1 MRMGKCLGKGKDKR
15 MVLVKQTTIMGKNW
29 ECSFFLTQK
38 PLSGTKTNFLPF
50 SLIPLNTQS
59 YSNHFSKLSR
69 MVQLNSN
76 DFKPYIP
83 AEDTSVK
90 EFTLRAVLL
99 GSLFGVLFGAATVYL
114 ALKAGL
120 TVSASIPIA
129 VLAISLGRKFLGT
142 TILENNIIQ
151 TTGSA
156 GESVAA
162 GVVFTLPAFL
172 FLSDGIGKGYFNYW
186 TILML
191 AIFGGIL
198 GVLMMIPLRRS
209 LIVKE
214 HANLPYPEGT
224 ACAQVLIAGEKGGD
238 FAKTAY
244 QGLGFAFAYALL
256 QRVFH
261 VIAEVPKFATGI
273 ANKYLPAAVV
283 SGEITPEYLG
293 VGYIIGPRIA
303 GVLVAGGVLAWMGL
317 IPLLATLVT
326 PDTIAAQLSKLGLMD
341 PTVVS
346 ARFGWD
352 PATHSFTN
360 LSDAVYR
367 AYVRQIGAGA
377 VAGAGFITL
386 FKTFPTIVSSFRESL
401 ADMRNRDKNV
411 AVSRTENDLSLKV
424 VGIGAL
430 ALILLM
436 AVLPNVPG
444 DGFLSK
450 LLIGVLVIIFGFFF
464 VTVSSRIVG
473 IIGSSNNPIS
483 GMTIATIMG
492 TALVFI
498 GVGWTGKVYEP
509 MALVVGSMIC
519 IAAANAGATS
529 QDLKTGYI
537 VGATPKYQQL
547 ALFIGVIVST
557 LVIGFTVQ
565 FLDNP
570 TAEMRAAGIEHA
582 IGEKFNAPQAT
593 LMATLIKGLLSF
605 NLDWQFVLVGVFVAI
620 TMELCEVKSLSF
632 AVGLY
637 LPLATT
643 LPIWI
648 GGVLRG
654 LTDWMAKRK
663 GEEAEDADLG
673 KGSLFATGL
682 VAGGALAGVVVAM
695 LQASDVTAKPLETLS
710 LEHGIAGGLGAS
722 GYDLLGV
729 LFYATLAFFLIRAAR
744 KK

>member
-1 MRMGKCLGKGKDKR
+1 ME
-15 MVLVKQTTIMGKNW
+15 N
-29 ECSFFLTQK
+29 
-38 PLSGTKTNFLPF
+38 
-50 SLIPLNTQS
+50 
-59 YSNHFSKLSR
+59 
-69 MVQLNSN
+69 NST
-76 DFKPYIP
+76 FKPYI
-83 AEDTSVK
+83 AADNVTVK
-90 EFTLRAVLL
+90 EFTLRAILL
-99 GSLFGVLFGAATVYL
+99 GAAFGVVFGAATVYL

-151 TTGSA
+151 TAGSA

-172 FLSDGIGKGYFNYW
+172 FLSDGIGKGYFNYL

-214 HANLPYPEGT
+214 HETLPYPEGT
-224 ACAQVLIAGEKGGD
+224 ACAHVLIAGEKGGD

-244 QGLGFAFAYALL
+244 QGLGFSLGYAML
-256 QRVFH
+256 QKVFH
-261 VIAEVPKFATGI
+261 VIAEAPTWVSSAT
-273 ANKYLPAAVV
+273 NKYLPAARL

-303 GVLVAGGVLAWMGL
+303 GVLVAGGVLAWFGL
-317 IPLLATLVT
+317 TPLLATLV
-326 PDTIAAQLSKLGLMD
+326 PHDIIAAQLDKLDLMN
-341 PTVVS
+341 PLEAS

-352 PATHSFTN
+352 PATHTFSN
-360 LSDAVYR
+360 LSEAIYR
-367 AYVRQIGAGA
+367 AYIRQIGAGA

-386 FKTFPTIVSSFRESL
+386 IKTMPTIVSSFRDSMS
-401 ADMRNRDKNV
+401 DIRNRDKNTAV
-411 AVSRTENDLSLKV
+411 ARTEDDLSIKV
-424 VGIGAL
+424 VAIGC
-430 ALILLM
+430 LIL
-436 AVLPNVPG
+436 V
-444 DGFLSK
+444 
-450 LLIGVLVIIFGFFF
+450 LLIALLPVIPGNGFFSKIMIGLLVIIFGFFF
-464 VTVSSRIVG
+464 VTVASRIVG
-473 IIGSSNNPIS
+473 IIGSSNSPIS

-498 GVGWTGKVYEP
+498 GVGWTGKVFEP
-509 MALVVGSMIC
+509 MALVVGGMVC

-529 QDLKTGYI
+529 QDLKTGYL
-537 VGATPKYQQL
+537 VGATPRYQQL
-547 ALFIGVIVST
+547 ALFIGVVVSS
-557 LVIGFTVQ
+557 LVIGATVL

-570 TAEMRAAGIEHA
+570 TADLRAQGIEHA

-605 NLDWQFVLVGVFVAI
+605 NLDWQFVLVGLFFAI
-620 TMELCEVKSLSF
+620 TLELCAVKSLSF
-632 AVGLY
+632 AVGFY

-648 GGVLRG
+648 GGALKG
-654 LTDWMAKRK
+654 LTDWWASRK
-663 GEEAEDADLG
+663 GEAVEDSELG

-682 VAGGALAGVVVAM
+682 VAGGALAGVIVA
-695 LQASDVTAKPLETLS
+695 LFQASDGTAAALGKLNMEP
-710 LEHGIAGGLGAS
+710 GIVARIGHE
-722 GYDLLGV
+722 GYNILGV
-729 LFYATLAFFLIRAAR
+729 VGFALLAFFLIRAAR
-744 KK
+744 QK

>member
-1 MRMGKCLGKGKDKR
+1 ME
-15 MVLVKQTTIMGKNW
+15 QPSST
-29 ECSFFLTQK
+29 
-38 PLSGTKTNFLPF
+38 
-50 SLIPLNTQS
+50 
-59 YSNHFSKLSR
+59 H
-69 MVQLNSN
+69 
-76 DFKPYIP
+76 FKPYIAP
-83 AEDTSVK
+83 ENTSVK
-90 EFTLRAVLL
+90 EFTIKAVVL
-99 GSLFGVLFGAATVYL
+99 GALFGVLFGAATVYL

-129 VLAISLGRKFLGT
+129 VIAISLGRKFLKT

-151 TTGSA
+151 TAGSA

-214 HANLPYPEGT
+214 HDNLPYPEGT
-224 ACAQVLIAGEKGGD
+224 ACAHVLIAGEKGGD
-238 FAKTAY
+238 FARTAY
-244 QGLGFAFAYALL
+244 LGLGFAFVYALL
-256 QRVFH
+256 QKILH
-261 VIAEVPKFATGI
+261 VIAEVPAWTTAI
-273 ANKYLPAAVV
+273 ANKYLPAARV

-303 GVLVAGGVLAWMGL
+303 GVLVAGGVLAWLGL
-317 IPLLATLVT
+317 IPLLATLVQ
-326 PDTIAAQLSKLGLMD
+326 PDVIAAQLAKLSLMD
-341 PTVVS
+341 PAV
-346 ARFGWD
+346 ANAKFGWD
-352 PATHSFTN
+352 PATHSFSN
-360 LSDAVYR
+360 LSEAIYR

-386 FKTFPTIVSSFRESL
+386 VKTMPTIISSFRDSL
-401 ADMRNRDKNV
+401 GDLRNRDHSV
-411 AVSRTENDLSLKV
+411 ARIRTEDDLSLKV
-424 VGIGAL
+424 VGIGSL
-430 ALILLM
+430 ALVLLM

-444 DGFLSK
+444 ESIGSK
-450 LLIGVLVIIFGFFF
+450 LLIGILVIVFGFFF

-509 MALVVGSMIC
+509 MALVVGGMIC

-537 VGATPKYQQL
+537 VGATPRYQQL
-547 ALFIGVIVST
+547 ALFIGVIFSSM
-557 LVIGFTVQ
+557 VIGFTVQ
-565 FLDNP
+565 YLDTP
-570 TAEMRAAGIEHA
+570 TADLRAAGIEHA

-605 NLDWQFVLVGVFVAI
+605 NLDWQFVLVGIFIAI
-620 TMELCEVKSLSF
+620 TMELCSVKSLSF

-637 LPLATT
+637 LPLSTT
-643 LPIWI
+643 LPIWV
-648 GGVLRG
+648 GGALKG
-654 LTDWMAKRK
+654 LTDWLAKRK
-663 GEEAEDADLG
+663 GEAVEDSELG

-682 VAGGALAGVVVAM
+682 VAGGALMGLVVA
-695 LQASDVTAKPLETLS
+695 LWQAKEASYATGQGWLPAVNLEETMTHALG
-710 LEHGIAGGLGAS
+710 EGG
-722 GYDLLGV
+722 YQLLGV
-729 LFYATLAFFLIRAAR
+729 AFFATLAWLLVRAAR